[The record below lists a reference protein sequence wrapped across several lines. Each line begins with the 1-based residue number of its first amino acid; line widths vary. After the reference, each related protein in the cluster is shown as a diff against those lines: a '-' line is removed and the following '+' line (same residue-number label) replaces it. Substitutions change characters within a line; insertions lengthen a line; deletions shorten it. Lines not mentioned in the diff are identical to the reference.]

1 MASCPPPSS
10 VNPFRLRLVAG
21 ALAAAL
27 ALVGCSGGDRGE
39 ASEDDPRQE
48 PPIQSPALAEG
59 DEPEGVGPSGG
70 PPDEGGR

>member
-1 MASCPPPSS
+1 MARPTSPPS
-10 VNPFRLRLVAG
+10 NENRLRPVA
-21 ALAAAL
+21 AAFVAAL
-27 ALVGCSGGDRGE
+27 ALAGCSGGDRGE
-39 ASEDDPRQE
+39 ASEDDPRAD